1 MVWSARMLIK
11 SKSYSRAILVMCADM
26 LGFGSVMNFLWGSP
40 GTLRKMI
47 PEWFAYFRPGF
58 HPWDDDNRA
67 ELSRITPLISEIED
81 TAIRAGASTRAPSIR
96 SVA

>member
-1 MVWSARMLIK
+1 
-11 SKSYSRAILVMCADM
+11 
-26 LGFGSVMNFLWGSP
+26 
-40 GTLRKMI
+40 MI

-67 ELSRITPLISEIED
+67 ELSRIAPLISEIED